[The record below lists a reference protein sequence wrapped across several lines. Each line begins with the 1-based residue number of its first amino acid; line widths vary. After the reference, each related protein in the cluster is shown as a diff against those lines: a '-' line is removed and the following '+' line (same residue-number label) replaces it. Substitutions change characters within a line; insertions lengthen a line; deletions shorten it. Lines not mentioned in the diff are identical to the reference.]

1 MFRTFACAAL
11 FIAICTLTVLAK
23 EYKGAVTKI
32 DTASKTITV
41 KVDGADK
48 VFAYGDDTSFV
59 TSKGKAMSGEM
70 LTKFAEK
77 LKKNTPP
84 VTIESAEKDAK
95 EVAKDGN
102 PVAAKVT
109 FGPPK

>member
-1 MFRTFACAAL
+1 MIRAFAGAAL
-11 FIAICTLTVLAK
+11 IVAICTLTVLAK
-23 EYKGAVTKI
+23 EYKGAVSKI
-32 DTASKTITV
+32 DTAAKTITV

-48 VFAYGDDTSFV
+48 VFAYGDDTSFINA
-59 TSKGKAMSGEM
+59 KGKALSGEM

-77 LKKNTPP
+77 LKKAAPA
-84 VTIESAEKDAK
+84 TIESAEKDGK

-109 FGPPK
+109 FGGK